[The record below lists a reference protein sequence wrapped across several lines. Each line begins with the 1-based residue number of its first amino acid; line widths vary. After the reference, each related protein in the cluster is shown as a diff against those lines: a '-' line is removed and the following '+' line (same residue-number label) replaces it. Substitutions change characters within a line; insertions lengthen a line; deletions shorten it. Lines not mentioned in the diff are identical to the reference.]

1 MLGALSVNHISEE
14 LLLTFK
20 LRLPLVEVEVEV
32 CLWGLEDE
40 LAFSLVPEQK

>member
-20 LRLPLVEVEVEV
+20 LRLPLVEVEV